1 MFWTLLAMLLLVVT
15 GGFISYYGDLQG
27 RRWGKKRVSWFGLR
41 PKHTAILITSITGAV
56 IAFFSVAAVMLVV
69 PNVREIIL
77 KGEAAIN
84 ENQRI
89 RKEMQ
94 DKVEALQVNLKQMA
108 AQMATTQ
115 AAADEITKAAA
126 KTKLEIAT
134 LQQQNSGLEKVNSGL
149 VNGNMDLQRQR
160 AILDRSIQQKQRQ
173 VIAETKANEAA
184 TLINSQL
191 ARQNTNLGRENDNLT
206 HERDKLITSND
217 ALKGTNQKL
226 RLDNTNL
233 TANNTQLKTDK
244 AQLQLTFNAANDA
257 YNHLLDETKDLQG
270 KLTDQKTAYAQ
281 LKGQFEDLT
290 QQRDELSN
298 QLAGSSRDFVR
309 AYMDLRQTRYN
320 LRADTELARRT
331 FDSHLSQ
338 KAAREELM
346 ALLNDASDRAR
357 QFGAVVGDNGRAV
370 AIVKK
375 RVVTPASVQVADE
388 SASLTALVD
397 QIAGSNTPVV
407 VVARAINNSTA
418 HEQVLMELT
427 PYTSTT
433 LFKPEEVVASRT
445 IDARQP
451 MDKLVNAV
459 IQFLRED
466 VRNAAIKSGTIPQIS
481 PETGEEEV
489 GMIDTPEMVTLVDRV
504 RRMGGMVQLT
514 AVANDTITSAD
525 LLTFGQSRGGKPH
538 NLRFDLKRP
547 PRSSRTKTETAK
559 R

>member
-1 MFWTLLAMLLLVVT
+1 
-15 GGFISYYGDLQG
+15 
-27 RRWGKKRVSWFGLR
+27 
-41 PKHTAILITSITGAV
+41 
-56 IAFFSVAAVMLVV
+56 
-69 PNVREIIL
+69 
-77 KGEAAIN
+77 
-84 ENQRI
+84 
-89 RKEMQ
+89 MQ